1 MFFVWLNTKLQI
13 YEKLLDF
20 GKIFF
25 VAGGICN
32 KKGRDENLPPLVL

>member
-25 VAGGICN
+25 AAGGICN
-32 KKGRDENLPPLVL
+32 KKGRDVYLPLFV